1 MKKYFIICLF
11 FLLAVYSWCQLKVDQ
26 TEISKGKQI
35 DFVGYSG
42 PYLYYYTL
50 EEIRNI
56 GAFLGGNI
64 TKTYSRSTYNA
75 LYSIIHAY
83 DPSDTSDKL
92 DADIF
97 VIEPGAFLDNVKNLR
112 VILAGFLEKAYG
124 YSYNDALTIAKF
136 ITYYN
141 ATFRGN
147 ISYFSRR
154 YKNIVLKHI
163 KHSDAG
169 LAVTYREWPGK
180 TKVLIPLNQD
190 MQNGNLNS
198 LDTGELTNEKVIQDL
213 KKREDKGVEDRKD
226 MVEVQEKGLEQAE
239 KKLAEDKAKLQ
250 EDKQKLEEDKRKL
263 AEDKKNGTLTDSQI
277 KEKEADIKK
286 READIK
292 QREQDITRREEEIKK
307 KQEDV
312 KKTREDIVTDER
324 SLPAE
329 NKSTERQAST
339 NTVPDTGT
347 GKALFLKIADGAED
361 AKGEL
366 VLLDFK
372 TNSLMAR
379 SDSLNI
385 KERKFYVFADGI
397 LVVASPGGG
406 GENYLLLL
414 DPLSL
419 KETIRS
425 KEQVFG
431 RAIVI
436 ISGNNIYTVVKMG
449 NSYYIGKF
457 DRNLKL
463 LNASQEEVNPLTPLV
478 LSGRSLYAQSK
489 RGRALQLSPTDLSL
503 QNSASLP

>member
-1 MKKYFIICLF
+1 
-11 FLLAVYSWCQLKVDQ
+11 
-26 TEISKGKQI
+26 
-35 DFVGYSG
+35 
-42 PYLYYYTL
+42 
-50 EEIRNI
+50 
-56 GAFLGGNI
+56 
-64 TKTYSRSTYNA
+64 
-75 LYSIIHAY
+75 
-83 DPSDTSDKL
+83 
-92 DADIF
+92 
-97 VIEPGAFLDNVKNLR
+97 
-112 VILAGFLEKAYG
+112 
-124 YSYNDALTIAKF
+124 
-136 ITYYN
+136 
-141 ATFRGN
+141 
-147 ISYFSRR
+147 
-154 YKNIVLKHI
+154 
-163 KHSDAG
+163 
-169 LAVTYREWPGK
+169 
-180 TKVLIPLNQD
+180 
-190 MQNGNLNS
+190 
-198 LDTGELTNEKVIQDL
+198 
-213 KKREDKGVEDRKD
+213 
-226 MVEVQEKGLEQAE
+226 
-239 KKLAEDKAKLQ
+239 
-250 EDKQKLEEDKRKL
+250 
-263 AEDKKNGTLTDSQI
+263 TDSQI
-277 KEKEADIKK
+277 KEKEADIKN

-292 QREQDITRREEEIKK
+292 QREQDIARREEEIKK
-307 KQEDV
+307 KQENV

-324 SLPAE
+324 SLPPE
-329 NKSTERQAST
+329 NKSTDRQAST
-339 NTVPDTGT
+339 NTAPDTGT

-361 AKGEL
+361 SKGEL

-397 LVVASPGGG
+397 LVVASPGAG